1 MGSALIVS
9 EVALALVLL
18 AGAGLLGRS
27 FFQLVRVEPGF
38 KPDR

>member
-27 FFQLVRVEPGF
+27 FWSWPAWSLDSSRS
-38 KPDR
+38 R